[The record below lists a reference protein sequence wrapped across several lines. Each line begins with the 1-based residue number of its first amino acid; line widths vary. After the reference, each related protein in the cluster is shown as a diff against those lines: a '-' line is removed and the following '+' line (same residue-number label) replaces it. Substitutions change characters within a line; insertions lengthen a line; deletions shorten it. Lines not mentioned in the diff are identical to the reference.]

1 MTELKIK
8 QKDKICL

>member
-8 QKDKICL
+8 P